1 MQAITNKIHTQKFC
15 EDISLLLFNSECLK
29 TTAIHNW
36 KLRWSLYASETTFWR
51 SITEVT
57 SYCVHLLAF
66 FFFKWVGFACIKIIT
81 LEVVTSTPW
90 IEKCPENDILQYI
103 NNPDSHSLWLSSE
116 MKNYSHRKV
125 FFLCTGE
132 KVNVWRR
139 KTLK

>member
-51 SITEVT
+51 SMTEVT
-57 SYCVHLLAF
+57 SYCVHLLA

-103 NNPDSHSLWLSSE
+103 NNPDSHSLWLSSK